1 MGISLTLMGLVI
13 LITWMN
19 VMRNIE
25 TQMLTQILVQTN
37 IINIITNQ

>member
-25 TQMLTQILVQTN
+25 TQILTQILVETN

>member
-1 MGISLTLMGLVI
+1 MGISLTLMGLAI

-19 VMRNIE
+19 VMQNIE
-25 TQMLTQILVQTN
+25 TQILTQILVQTN

>member
-1 MGISLTLMGLVI
+1 MGISLTLMGLAI

-25 TQMLTQILVQTN
+25 TQILTQILVQTN

>member
-1 MGISLTLMGLVI
+1 MGISLTLIGLVI

-25 TQMLTQILVQTN
+25 TQILTQILVQTN

>member
-25 TQMLTQILVQTN
+25 TQILTQILVQTN